1 MKTTGKVVE
10 LRGEEAV
17 VETER
22 LSACE
27 GCHKMQEGQSCSV
40 CSLMN
45 GNRSLRTKAQNPI
58 GAKVGDLVSVESETH
73 RILGYAAL
81 VFLLP
86 LVLAMAGWFFV
97 GIWTGNALWKGSG
110 ALIGAALTFVGL
122 RIFSK
127 KLQKGTGVSVITEI
141 LDRKN

>member
-1 MKTTGKVVE
+1 MKMTGRVVE
-10 LRGEEAV
+10 LQGEDAV

-22 LSACE
+22 ISACE
-27 GCHKMQEGQSCSV
+27 GCHKRQEGQSCSV

-45 GNRSLRTKAQNPI
+45 GNRKMQTRARNPI
-58 GAKVGDLVSVESETH
+58 GAKVGDLVGVESETT

-86 LVLAMAGWFFV
+86 LALAAAGWFIA
-97 GIWTGNALWKGSG
+97 GIWTENALWKGLG
-110 ALIGAALTFVGL
+110 ALIGAAVTFVGL
-122 RIFSK
+122 RIFSQ

-141 LDRKN
+141 LGQKD

>member
-1 MKTTGKVVE
+1 MKTTGKVIE
-10 LRGEEAV
+10 LRGEDAV

-22 LSACE
+22 ISACE
-27 GCHKMQEGQSCSV
+27 GCHKRQEGESCSV

-45 GNRSLRTKAQNPI
+45 GNRKLRTRAKNPV
-58 GAKVGDLVSVESETH
+58 GAKVGDLVSIESEST

-86 LVLAMAGWFFV
+86 LALAAVGWFV
-97 GIWTGNALWKGSG
+97 AGVWTESFLWKGVG
-110 ALIGAALTFVGL
+110 ALIGVALTFAGL
-122 RIFSK
+122 WAFSK

-141 LDRKN
+141 LKEKN

>member
-1 MKTTGKVVE
+1 MKTTGRVIE
-10 LRGEEAV
+10 LRGGEAV

-45 GNRSLRTKAQNPI
+45 GNRSLRTRAQNPL
-58 GAKVGDLVSVESETH
+58 GAKVGDLVSIESEST

-86 LVLAMAGWFFV
+86 LVLAAGGWFLA
-97 GIWTGNALWKGSG
+97 GIWTESALLKGLS
-110 ALIGAALTFVGL
+110 ALAGAALTFIGL
-122 RIFSK
+122 RIFSDK
-127 KLQKGTGVSVITEI
+127 IQKRTGVSVITEI
-141 LDRKN
+141 LDRKD